1 MRLPAAALLM
11 PYREFLSAAEK
22 WRYDFER
29 LASYFGVTFEHVPAL
44 TTFIA
49 RVKRASPSFSCD

>member
-1 MRLPAAALLM
+1 M

-29 LASYFGVTFEHVPAL
+29 LASYFGVTL
-44 TTFIA
+44 S
-49 RVKRASPSFSCD
+49 KCASA